1 MYTEKPLCWSVT
13 TALGS
18 TILIPP
24 GRMRR
29 SGLWW
34 SGSSQGHTASAW
46 GRVHGKVTTGNI
58 YVIWSSFI
66 LPLHYGEAVCVQQL
80 GVSSLQRCGPA
91 QLHMW

>member
-1 MYTEKPLCWSVT
+1 MYTEKPFRWSVT

-29 SGLWW
+29 SDLWW

-46 GRVHGKVTTGNI
+46 GRGHDKVTPGGRLCHLELT
-58 YVIWSSFI
+58 YPPSALW
-66 LPLHYGEAVCVQQL
+66 
-80 GVSSLQRCGPA
+80 
-91 QLHMW
+91 